1 MRTTKKEHQPNARLG
16 WCSFWRRELCQIRTE
31 SLFYLV
37 DSEFRSVVSVVVVND
52 NNLVVVE
59 DNLIYKVGYKVLT
72 SAFVLDVEG
81 GELLE
86 PKLYTLS
93 REVGVRVVFRLNNL
107 LFENLLLLFEFLEFL
122 LGGVRDDSFFDSG
135 QEVLYIRLNLAEF
148 LAKKCEFGGVSLLVL
163 NLQKLVYYAVD
174 NFGVENVFQGSI
186 DNNVLQRLLL
196 NGLFVATV
204 SLLASEAFIIV
215 MNRTGS

>member
-1 MRTTKKEHQPNARLG
+1 M
-16 WCSFWRRELCQIRTE
+16 CQIRTE

-37 DSEFRSVVSVVVVND
+37 NSEFRSVVSVVVVND

-93 REVGVRVVFRLNNL
+93 RVRVVFRLDNL

-122 LGGVRDDSFFDSG
+122 VGGVRDDSFFDSG
-135 QEVLYIRLNLAEF
+135 QEVLYIRLDLVEF
-148 LAKKCEFGGVSLLVL
+148 LAKECEFGGVSLLVL
-163 NLQKLVYYAVD
+163 NLQELVYNAVD
-174 NFGVENVFQGSI
+174 NLGVENMLQGGV
-186 DNNVLQRLLL
+186 DNDVLQRLLL
-196 NGLFVATV
+196 NSLFLATV
-204 SLLASEAFIIV
+204 FLLASEAFVVV
-215 MNRTGS
+215 MNRTGSSSSGLSGHKRLAISAIQFTT

>member
-93 REVGVRVVFRLNNL
+93 REVGVRVVFRLDDF
-107 LFENLLLLFEFLEFL
+107 LFEDFLLLFEFLEFL

-163 NLQKLVYYAVD
+163 NLQELVYYAVD
-174 NFGVENVFQGSI
+174 NFGVENVFQGSV